1 MAAINPAHHS
11 QDSEVSSPEKGV
23 VKPVTEHE
31 EDTLQEFSPAET
43 KRLLRKLD
51 WSLLPLL
58 SMLYLL
64 SFLDRANIG
73 NARLAGLE
81 EDLNMTGKWD
91 YSVAVSVFF
100 PFYVASEIPSNLAMK
115 RFRPSIWIPSIMLAW
130 GIVMTLMGIVHN
142 YPGLLAT
149 RMALGLAEGGLFPG
163 VTYYI
168 TLWYKRYECGLR
180 IAIFFSAATAAGAF
194 GGLLARGIME
204 MDGVGGLS
212 GWSWI
217 FILEGIFTV
226 LVAFFAFYALH
237 DYPDSAKFL
246 TPGERKEVVRR
257 LRDDSSVLSNE
268 LHSKFIKQAFMDW
281 KVWVHMFI
289 TIGIFLPV
297 YSVSIFLPTIIRS
310 MGHTA
315 EMAQLMSVPPYV
327 TACLLTVIG
336 GFTADKHRQRG
347 VYVISFC
354 IVAIIGLVIL
364 VTVENNGVKYFACF
378 LVLSGIFAYVPQGTS
393 WNGNNIGGSVKRG
406 VGLAMQIG
414 FGNIGGA
421 VAGFIYRQE
430 DSPHYRAGHGTL
442 IGTLCMSCGLAIFM
456 TWYLRRENERRDR
469 VYKPP
474 IEYTLAEMEQESDK
488 GDDATFFRYTV

>member
-1 MAAINPAHHS
+1 MGAVNKDNL
-11 QDSEVSSPEKGV
+11 QGREVALVTKGV
-23 VKPVTEHE
+23 MQPDTEHAE
-31 EDTLQEFSPAET
+31 SAEREFSPAET
-43 KRLLRKLD
+43 KRLLRKID
-51 WSLLPLL
+51 WALLPLL
-58 SMLYLL
+58 SLLYLL

-81 EDLNMTGKWD
+81 EDLNMPGKWD

-115 RFRPSIWIPSIMLAW
+115 HFRPSFWIPSIMLAW

-168 TLWYKRYECGLR
+168 TLWYKRHECGLR

-204 MDGVGGLS
+204 MSGVGGLA
-212 GWSWI
+212 GWAWI
-217 FILEGIFTV
+217 FILEGILTV
-226 LVAFFAFYALH
+226 LVALFAFYALH
-237 DYPDSAKFL
+237 DYPDTAQFL
-246 TPGERKEVVRR
+246 NPDERQEVVRR
-257 LRDDSSVLSNE
+257 LREDNSVLSNE
-268 LHSKFIKQAFMDW
+268 FRSKFVKDALKDW
-281 KVWVHMFI
+281 KIWVHMFI

-310 MGHTA
+310 MGHA
-315 EMAQLMSVPPYV
+315 GELAQLMSAPPYV
-327 TACLLTVIG
+327 TACFATVIG
-336 GFTADKHRQRG
+336 GFAADKQRQRG

-354 IVAIIGLVIL
+354 LVAIIGLVIL
-364 VTVENNGVKYFACF
+364 ITVENNSVKYFACF

-414 FGNIGGA
+414 FGNLGGA
-421 VAGFIYRQE
+421 IAGFIYRQE
-430 DSPHYRAGHGTL
+430 DAPHYRSGHGTL
-442 IGTLCMSCGLAIFM
+442 IATLCMSCSLAIFM
-456 TWYLRRENERRDR
+456 RWYLHKENAKRDR
-469 VYKPP
+469 MYKALS
-474 IEYTLAEMEQESDK
+474 EYTLAELEQEADR
-488 GDDATFFRYTV
+488 GDDATFFRYTI